1 MVTFANIGI
10 VFYICKLFVRI
21 VFEFEEEREDKID
34 SVRIL
39 AEFIALADDM
49 AFHKYFLAKLQ
60 RTQRNGSTAYIVN
73 LNLGELYNLLCK
85 SNKLH

>member
-1 MVTFANIGI
+1 MPLYILMVTFANIGI

-21 VFEFEEEREDKID
+21 VFEFEEEREGKID

-49 AFHKYFLAKLQ
+49 AFH
-60 RTQRNGSTAYIVN
+60 
-73 LNLGELYNLLCK
+73 
-85 SNKLH
+85 